1 MGWHIAPRDQRGHF
15 VGKPIRTLGLLLTAC
30 LILPATLSADE
41 QTLALSDFFLVD
53 SSGEARDQRVEHDE
67 RLRRMDKTLQAE
79 LSRSGSFSLVEMNCP
94 SQGCSGQAM
103 KLDELLGRA
112 QAAGARFLVVGAV
125 EKMSTLVLW
134 SRLEVYEIA
143 SRKMVFDRLFT
154 FRGDND
160 EAWQRAA
167 HYMAR
172 DLIRNAPR

>member
-1 MGWHIAPRDQRGHF
+1 MGWHIALRYQRGHF
-15 VGKPIRTLGLLLTAC
+15 AGKPVRTLGLLLAAC

-41 QTLALSDFFLVD
+41 PSLALSGFFLLD
-53 SSGEARDQRVEHDE
+53 SSGEQRDQRAEHAVRLQHLDE
-67 RLRRMDKTLQAE
+67 ILRNE
-79 LSRSGSFSLVEMNCP
+79 LDRSGRFALVEMDCP

-160 EAWQRAA
+160 EAWRRAA

-172 DLIRNAPR
+172 DLIRNAPQ